1 MRISRLAWIVLAAVV
16 GMVSALPVGAGEA
29 KLLTG
34 DVWQK
39 MSKDEKVAFIWG
51 AGQIVTIEQAIMDK
65 LPEMQ
70 QENFS
75 AKVVEGMADTE
86 MNQVVSTI
94 DGFYAANPDKLDR
107 AVFRVIWDEMIRP
120 NIKTGIGGR
129 PLQ

>member
-1 MRISRLAWIVLAAVV
+1 MVWIVLAVAMGIVI
-16 GMVSALPVGAGEA
+16 AAPVGAGEA

-51 AGQIVTIEQAIMDK
+51 AGQVVTIEQAIMDK
-65 LPEMQ
+65 LPEMR
-70 QENFS
+70 QETFS
-75 AKVVEGMADTE
+75 AKVVEGMADTD
-86 MNQVVSTI
+86 MNQVVTTI
-94 DGFYAANPDKLDR
+94 DGFYAANPDKLDT

-120 NIKTGIGGR
+120 NIRTGIGGR